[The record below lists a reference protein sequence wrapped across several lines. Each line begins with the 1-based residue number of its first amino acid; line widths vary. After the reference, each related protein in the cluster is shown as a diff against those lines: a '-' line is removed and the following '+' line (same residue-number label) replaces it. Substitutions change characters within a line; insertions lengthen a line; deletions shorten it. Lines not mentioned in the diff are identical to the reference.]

1 MANTTTNQANGATK
15 GQPQPAKARGTQAAA
30 SSMPRRRCP
39 HRPGLPATG
48 RHQASP
54 WGSSWFAPFWRVAP
68 AVLQQELRKRKKSL
82 QAELLSLSRAVP
94 SCVASAQARACSKR
108 ACERASKAKRPAA
121 SCSKLKRPGG
131 STQAAPPPPQQQQA
145 SMATLRSQ
153 AGKAGKQGTCGRD
166 KVKARQ
172 QGISPAAVQRQA
184 VSAVQS
190 SSSEQAS
197 KQQAAGGRSSAQGAP
212 QAQVVRE
219 VLDRCRRDDP
229 WQTRA

>member
-48 RHQASP
+48 RHQATLGAARGSP
-54 WGSSWFAPFWRVAP
+54 PSGALRRPCCSK
-68 AVLQQELRKRKKSL
+68 AVKKKSPCKP
-82 QAELLSLSRAVP
+82 SCSPSRAVP

-131 STQAAPPPPQQQQA
+131 STQAAPPPPKQQQA

-153 AGKAGKQGTCGRD
+153 AGKAGKQGICGRD

-172 QGISPAAVQRQA
+172 QASLQQQCKG
-184 VSAVQS
+184 S
-190 SSSEQAS
+190 SSR
-197 KQQAAGGRSSAQGAP
+197 QQAAGSGRPLKRSGSASGPGRSRSPGP
-212 QAQVVRE
+212 VPP
-219 VLDRCRRDDP
+219 RRP
-229 WQTRA
+229 VAN